1 MFLISQHHF
10 KLICA
15 GLVMLSVLAAAGA
28 GWWAGRSKDR
38 AWRVRRLGRDMLLT
52 IAAAVATIPL
62 AEVFLSWRGGPNTTP
77 FTGDLVFLVPAMMT
91 LAAVA
96 MIVKCCAAGLTESWI
111 ERRLGR
117 FTTLAL
123 TSGLPLA
130 IAPTLFAVNLARSNS
145 SGLVGFGALLLCALV
160 APIVASYALGGTGQA
175 EAIEVVVNVVQEGE
189 PG

>member
-1 MFLISQHHF
+1 MFLMSQHRF

-15 GLVMLSVLAAAGA
+15 ALVMLSVVVAAGA

-38 AWRVRRLGRDMLLT
+38 ARRVRRLGRDMLLT

-62 AEVFLSWRGGPNTTP
+62 AEVFLSWRGGPQTTP
-77 FTGDLVFLVPAMMT
+77 FTGDLVFLAPAMMT

-96 MIVKCCAAGLTESWI
+96 MIVACCAATLTECWV

-130 IAPTLFAVNLARSNS
+130 IAPTLFAANLIRTSS
-145 SGLVGFGALLLCALV
+145 SGWVAFGTILVCVLV
-160 APIVASYALGGTGQA
+160 ALILASYALSRA
-175 EAIEVVVNVVQEGE
+175 ERTEPFEVVVNAGHEGE
-189 PG
+189 LL